1 MTNRTLYI
9 VLCFSFIALPAISQQ
24 LVHSAVV
31 DIDRDGAG
39 EKVLF
44 YLSDEPTA
52 QKTGF
57 DQFCIISGAD
67 TVWAKNTHQEV
78 WIKKGNLFQ
87 QADRAIVNRIG
98 IFYENKKTYLW
109 LTGPEKE
116 CCLNVTSIYEWNKQ
130 KLTPLFDHAFE
141 MHGIEM
147 INGNRHATGIK
158 YLSDVYGDEA
168 ADYYFVAF
176 YPFEYYDLSD
186 DFKPN
191 KKIIHEKNVVFKKV
205 EKTVDIYDAVIVH
218 LKYAKE
224 SYLISKALEKSL
236 TDREYGILSLKR
248 FDREYFRKYEKEE
261 LRIMRNELFAYHG
274 YDFNSPDLRSYFSQ
288 KKWYRPLT
296 KSSEDIYFNLTDIEK
311 YNLDLMYEVELND
324 WK

>member
-9 VLCFSFIALPAISQQ
+9 ILCFSFIAFPSISQK

-44 YLSDEPTA
+44 YLADTSLSET
-52 QKTGF
+52 KGF
-57 DQFCIISGAD
+57 DQFCIISGTD
-67 TVWAKNTHQEV
+67 TVWAKNTHQDV
-78 WIKKGNLFQ
+78 WVKKLALYK

-116 CCLNVTSIYEWNKQ
+116 CCLNITSIYEWNKNA
-130 KLTPLFDHAFE
+130 LTPLFDHAFD
-141 MHGIEM
+141 MHGIET

-158 YLSDVYGDEA
+158 YLSDVYGDDGD
-168 ADYYFVAF
+168 DYYFVSF
-176 YPFEYYDLSD
+176 YPFEYYDLTN

-191 KKIIHEKNVVFKKV
+191 KKLIYEQNIVFKKV

-224 SYLISKALEKSL
+224 SFVISRALEKSL
-236 TDREYGILSLKR
+236 TAREFGMLSLKR
-248 FDREYFRKYEKEE
+248 FDRNYFRKYEKDE

-274 YDFNSPDLRSYFSQ
+274 YDFNSPDLKNYFS
-288 KKWYRPLT
+288 KKEWYQPT
-296 KSSEDIYFNLTDIEK
+296 QKSSEAIYFKLSEIEK
-311 YNLDLMYEVELND
+311 YNIDLMYEVELND